1 MYKRSADDDMQKS
14 CGRAE
19 VAFPSFKTINEDL
32 GITDDSID
40 KYNNILIALDLIRI
54 ASAGN
59 WYFKDDPNHILKD
72 SCNIYALFVDEETTN
87 LNLNEGV
94 KYWKKLD
101 INSNKIFTDS
111 KEYKNNNKKLNG
123 ELGSIIKKEKQGTV
137 TEKDIVRKNEILYSI
152 SSDDEQNRIKTLLDA
167 NYGELLSTIY
177 NSFNSYDKAEMYN
190 DIEFKLGLINTS
202 DELIIDYDYYKWI
215 MMNYDKDDHI
225 YYANCVEK
233 HKRGIPKPKGLQ
245 NKKKVIEQDDSEF
258 IKEMGWE
265 KV

>member
-14 CGRAE
+14 GGRAE

-40 KYNNILIALDLIRI
+40 KYNKILIALDLIRI

-59 WYFKDDPNHILKD
+59 WYLKDDPNHILKD
-72 SCNIYALFVDEETTN
+72 SCNIYALFIDEETTN
-87 LNLNEGV
+87 LNLKEGV

-123 ELGSIIKKEKQGTV
+123 ELGSIIKKEKHGTV

-152 SSDDEQNRIKTLLDA
+152 SSDDEQNRIQTLLDA
-167 NYGELLSTIY
+167 NHGELLSSIY

-190 DIEFKLGLINTS
+190 DIEFKLGLINTI

-215 MMNYDKDDHI
+215 MMNYNKDDHT

-233 HKRGIPKPKGLQ
+233 HKRDNFVKPKGLV
-245 NKKKVIEQDDSEF
+245 NKKNKESDWSEELD
-258 IKEMGWE
+258 ILLNKI
-265 KV
+265 